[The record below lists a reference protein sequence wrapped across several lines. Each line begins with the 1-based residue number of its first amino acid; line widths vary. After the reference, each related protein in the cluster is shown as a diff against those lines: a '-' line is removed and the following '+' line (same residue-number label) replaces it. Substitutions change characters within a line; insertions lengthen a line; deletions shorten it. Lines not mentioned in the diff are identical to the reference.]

1 MIGTVLG
8 PGTIFLML
16 VGAINSAF
24 GLNMNDAF
32 IYNLIPILGFM
43 IVCYS
48 LKTDMQL
55 FVAQILSAAY
65 ALLMMAVVVGI
76 IKQVTKQL
84 FNLKICNY
92 FFHVQ
97 RSV

>member
-76 IKQVTKQL
+76 IKQVSTKQL
-84 FNLKICNY
+84 FNLKIMILLI
-92 FFHVQ
+92 
-97 RSV
+97 